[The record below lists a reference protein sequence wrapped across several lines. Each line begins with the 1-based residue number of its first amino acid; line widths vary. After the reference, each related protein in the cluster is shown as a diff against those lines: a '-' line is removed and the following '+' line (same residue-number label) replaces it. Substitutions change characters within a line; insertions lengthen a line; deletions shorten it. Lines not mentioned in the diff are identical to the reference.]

1 MSHGDFNPC
10 DVCAAL
16 PRSPASSRT
25 LTIAAPARSPLP
37 LEPRLTPYGR
47 VSSRASA
54 ASYRNS
60 AAMSERTNDRTEN
73 IGARR
78 LHTVMERLLDE
89 ISFDAPEMG
98 GREVV
103 IDADYVRERLN
114 WPALLPLPA
123 ALDALVTGLAFLLL
137 ARLVLEPGA
146 QAGGRLLPLGHG
158 GRLLLAPAGIVH
170 RMVHFDL
177 LLT

>member
-1 MSHGDFNPC
+1 
-10 DVCAAL
+10 
-16 PRSPASSRT
+16 
-25 LTIAAPARSPLP
+25 
-37 LEPRLTPYGR
+37 
-47 VSSRASA
+47 
-54 ASYRNS
+54 
-60 AAMSERTNDRTEN
+60 MSERTNDRTEN

-170 RMVHFDL
+170 RMVGL
-177 LLT
+177 RPARIITRGARGCPLRAPRTACRLSAL

>member
-1 MSHGDFNPC
+1 MS
-10 DVCAAL
+10 AL
-16 PRSPASSRT
+16 PCRGPLRAATRSRAVPPDRT

-37 LEPRLTPYGR
+37 LEPRLTHYGR

-60 AAMSERTNDRTEN
+60 AAMSERTNDRTGN

-98 GREVV
+98 GVANASQIATV
-103 IDADYVRERLN
+103 NKQD
-114 WPALLPLPA
+114 
-123 ALDALVTGLAFLLL
+123 LDALAGTVPPRVLDRVNEGLRWFLGLD
-137 ARLVLEPGA
+137 A
-146 QAGGRLLPLGHG
+146 
-158 GRLLLAPAGIVH
+158 
-170 RMVHFDL
+170 
-177 LLT
+177 